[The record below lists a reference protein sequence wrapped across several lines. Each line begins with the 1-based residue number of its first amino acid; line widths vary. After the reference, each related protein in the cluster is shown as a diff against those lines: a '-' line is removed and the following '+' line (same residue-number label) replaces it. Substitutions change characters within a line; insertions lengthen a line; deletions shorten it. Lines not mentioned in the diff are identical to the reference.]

1 MNLIIIA
8 IPVFFL
14 LIGVE
19 LLVAR
24 MKHLSYYRFNDAITN
39 LSCGIGSTLSGVF
52 LKTLTVLVYIKLFE
66 ISPMRG
72 KVPETWW
79 VWILLFLGVDFFYY
93 WFHRLAH
100 EISIMWGSH
109 AVHHQSEE
117 YNLTVALRQAWY
129 QGAFSFVFYL
139 PLAVMGFKP
148 EMFFIISQLVTL
160 YQFWIHT
167 KLINKMPRWF
177 EYIFNTPS
185 HHRVHHGVNPQYID
199 KNHAGTLIIWDRMF
213 GTFEP
218 EVEEVVY
225 GITKQ
230 PMSWNPIWVNFE
242 YWVDLLKDM
251 FRVKHIGNAI
261 LMLVKMPGWKPKELG
276 GSDMPKPV
284 TTQTFHKYDTEIP
297 SGLNYYILVQ
307 FIIILIGST
316 VFLKVQGTPD
326 YDSNMPFK
334 LAVVSFIIVS
344 LLSIGGIFEKRA
356 WVPVI
361 EYGRIIVLCGAVLF
375 LLKDTP
381 QFIVAGIVATLITIV
396 SLAWFSRYRNE
407 FKAMQASA

>member
-1 MNLIIIA
+1 
-8 IPVFFL
+8 
-14 LIGVE
+14 
-19 LLVAR
+19 
-24 MKHLSYYRFNDAITN
+24 
-39 LSCGIGSTLSGVF
+39 
-52 LKTLTVLVYIKLFE
+52 
-66 ISPMRG
+66 
-72 KVPETWW
+72 
-79 VWILLFLGVDFFYY
+79 
-93 WFHRLAH
+93 
-100 EISIMWGSH
+100 
-109 AVHHQSEE
+109 
-117 YNLTVALRQAWY
+117 
-129 QGAFSFVFYL
+129 
-139 PLAVMGFKP
+139 
-148 EMFFIISQLVTL
+148 
-160 YQFWIHT
+160 
-167 KLINKMPRWF
+167 
-177 EYIFNTPS
+177 
-185 HHRVHHGVNPQYID
+185 
-199 KNHAGTLIIWDRMF
+199 
-213 GTFEP
+213 
-218 EVEEVVY
+218 
-225 GITKQ
+225 
-230 PMSWNPIWVNFE
+230 
-242 YWVDLLKDM
+242 
-251 FRVKHIGNAI
+251 
-261 LMLVKMPGWKPKELG
+261 MLVKMPGWKPKELG